1 MSTEIDFK
9 FVFLCYG
16 PLLQMENDFF
26 FLYMR
31 GFVDCYTS
39 WMVKG
44 KGRLLELQC
53 LFHTDLLEPRG

>member
-26 FLYMR
+26 LFLYMR
-31 GFVDCYTS
+31 GFVDCSTS

-44 KGRLLELQC
+44 KGRLL
-53 LFHTDLLEPRG
+53 

>member
-26 FLYMR
+26 FIYAWFCGLLYIM
-31 GFVDCYTS
+31 D
-39 WMVKG
+39 G
-44 KGRLLELQC
+44 KRKRSTFGAAVS
-53 LFHTDLLEPRG
+53 FPH